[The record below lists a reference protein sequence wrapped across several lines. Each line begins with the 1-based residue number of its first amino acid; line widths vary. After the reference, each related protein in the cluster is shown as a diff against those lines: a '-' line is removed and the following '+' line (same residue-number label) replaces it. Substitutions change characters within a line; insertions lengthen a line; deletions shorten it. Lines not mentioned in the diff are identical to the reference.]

1 MHRAQ
6 RRIAERPA
14 PRLATMTDGFDAYN
28 ADVTDRRADDTADA
42 PSRRDALSAMA
53 ALVGRGALA
62 MGGMVLGAG
71 LTAPRA
77 RAAENWPTRPL
88 RLIAP
93 FPPAGSTD
101 ILAREIALKLQDAL
115 GQPVIVENKPG
126 AGGSIGSTEAA
137 RAAADGYTLL
147 MGHIGTLAI
156 NPSLYPRLAYDPRTS
171 FTPVA
176 LMARVPNVL
185 VVNPRVPARD
195 VRELIALAQA
205 HPGELH
211 YASGGNGSAAHL
223 AMEYF
228 KLRADV
234 DVVHV
239 PYRGT
244 APAVT
249 DVLAGQ
255 VEMTM
260 TGVPAVQQ
268 HVKSGKLRAL
278 GVSSRGTVAAM
289 PGVPTIAASL
299 PDFEAIQWYGIV
311 APAGTPVEIVRRLN
325 AAINGA
331 LVTEKLR
338 ARLEAE
344 GAEAAP
350 ESPAAFGALIG
361 SEIARWKPVVERAH
375 MRPE

>member
-1 MHRAQ
+1 MF
-6 RRIAERPA
+6 RRWRRGSASQPNFEEYNIGVIDTGR
-14 PRLATMTDGFDAYN
+14 GDALRV
-28 ADVTDRRADDTADA
+28 A
-42 PSRRDALSAMA
+42 SRRNALR
-53 ALVGRGALA
+53 VF
-62 MGGMVLGAG
+62 AG
-71 LTAPRA
+71 LFTRSAFAVGGISLGTGLAAQRA
-77 RAAENWPTRPL
+77 RAATWPTRPI
-88 RLIAP
+88 RFIVP

-115 GQPVIVENKPG
+115 GQAVIVDNRPG
-126 AGGSIGSTEAA
+126 AGGSIGSAEAA
-137 RAAADGYTLL
+137 RASADGYTLL
-147 MGHIGTLAI
+147 MGHIGTLAV
-156 NPSLYPRLAYDPRTS
+156 NPSLYPKLAYDPRTS

-176 LMARVPNVL
+176 LIARVPNVL
-185 VVNPRVPARD
+185 VVNPQLPAKD
-195 VRELIALAQA
+195 IRELIMLAKA
-205 HPGELH
+205 RPGELH

-234 DVVHV
+234 DIGHV

-255 VEMTM
+255 VEMIM

-268 HVKSGKLRAL
+268 QVKAGKLRAL
-278 GVSSRGTVAAM
+278 GVSSRAPVASMA
-289 PGVPTIAASL
+289 GVPTIAATL

-311 APAGTPVEIVRRLN
+311 APAGTAGEVILRLN
-325 AAINGA
+325 AEINRSLG
-331 LVTEKLR
+331 TEQLR
-338 ARLEAE
+338 TRLEAE

-350 ESPAAFGALIG
+350 DSPAAFGALIN
-361 SEIARWKPVVERAH
+361 SEIARWKPVVDRAN

>member
-1 MHRAQ
+1 VNGSQ
-6 RRIAERPA
+6 R
-14 PRLATMTDGFDAYN
+14 
-28 ADVTDRRADDTADA
+28 DDTVRGA
-42 PSRRDALSAMA
+42 SR
-53 ALVGRGALA
+53 RGALRA
-62 MGGMVLGAG
+62 FAALLGHSAFAVGAISLGVG

-77 RAAENWPTRPL
+77 RAAASWPSRPI
-88 RLIAP
+88 RLIVP

-101 ILAREIALKLQDAL
+101 ILAREIALNLQDAL
-115 GQPVIVENKPG
+115 AQPVVVENKPG

-137 RAAADGYTLL
+137 RAASDGYTLL

-156 NPSLYPRLAYDPRTS
+156 NPSLYPKLAYDPRTS

-176 LMARVPNVL
+176 LIARFPNVL
-185 VVNPRVPARD
+185 VVNPQVAAKD
-195 VRELIALAQA
+195 VRELIALAKA
-205 HPGELH
+205 KPGELR

-228 KLRADV
+228 KLKTGV
-234 DVVHV
+234 DIVHV

-244 APAVT
+244 SPAVT

-268 HVKSGKLRAL
+268 HVKAGKLRAL
-278 GVSSRGTVAAM
+278 GVSSRGAVAAM
-289 PGVPTIAASL
+289 PSVPTIAEIV

-311 APAGTPVEIVRRLN
+311 APARTPAEIVQRLN
-325 AAINGA
+325 AEINRLLA
-331 LVTEKLR
+331 TDKLKV
-338 ARLEAE
+338 RLEAE
-344 GAEAAP
+344 GAIAAP
-350 ESPAAFGALIG
+350 DSPTAFGALIT
-361 SEIARWKPVVERAH
+361 SEIARWKPVVERAN